1 MRRQNPRSPQP
12 ITQTHALFPFKYS
25 VDRITAWAEV
35 PLATVL
41 KEGHHQLSIYG
52 FREAV
57 KLNSRI
63 LICVCIA
70 CYIRLKKYQFLSK
83 NEKDVL
89 KDTGDSRQFKILNM
103 LPQASGIFKNMHCS
117 VSS

>member
-1 MRRQNPRSPQP
+1 M
-12 ITQTHALFPFKYS
+12 
-25 VDRITAWAEV
+25 
-35 PLATVL
+35 
-41 KEGHHQLSIYG
+41 KEDHHQLSIYG

-63 LICVCIA
+63 LIRVCIA

-89 KDTGDSRQFKILNM
+89 KDTGDSRQFKILRKAQG
-103 LPQASGIFKNMHCS
+103 LEEPGISKS
-117 VSS
+117 QDAEQIKLEKLVSNCLWDDWISSTTAGTGRT